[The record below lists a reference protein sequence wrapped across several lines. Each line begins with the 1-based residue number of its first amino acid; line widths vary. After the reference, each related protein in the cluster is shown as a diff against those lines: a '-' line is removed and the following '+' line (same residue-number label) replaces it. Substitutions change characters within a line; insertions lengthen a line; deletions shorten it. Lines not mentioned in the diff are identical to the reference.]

1 MIKLRGKAKINEDL
15 GFGKIPTQN
24 NQRML
29 NKDGSSNIIRKGL
42 PFFKPHEAYNSL
54 INMSWR
60 KFWSIILLSYLAINV
75 FFASIYVALG
85 IEHIQGETGITA
97 RDHFFDAFFF
107 SAQTISTVGYGH
119 LSPQGFATSIIAAI
133 ESMLGLLTFALA
145 TGLLYGR
152 FSRPSAKIT
161 YSENILVSPYRD
173 ITAYM
178 FRFAN
183 FRSNQLIELK
193 ISVLISINILEDGKV
208 IRRFLPLELERDEIN
223 LLTLSWT
230 IVHPITENSPLKE
243 LSPQNLIEGQAEF
256 VVMLKAFD
264 DSFSQTVHSR
274 TSYKAEEVVFNAEF
288 DKIISTDENGVAI
301 IAMDKISSYHVLG
314 K

>member
-60 KFWSIILLSYLAINV
+60 KFWSIILLSYLAINI

-243 LSPQNLIEGQAEF
+243 LSLQNLIEGQAEF

-301 IAMDKISSYHVLG
+301 IAMDKISSYHVLE